1 MSAIY
6 VLLEELEIVK
16 AESRAEINHHL
27 TDCSRII
34 PSRSRHWRFRWS
46 KSRVKIKRRR
56 ALCIGAVYSGHA
68 GCPLVS

>member
-16 AESRAEINHHL
+16 AESRAEISHHL

-34 PSRSRHWRFRWS
+34 PSRTLKS
-46 KSRVKIKRRR
+46 KDKEKRV
-56 ALCIGAVYSGHA
+56 LCIDAFYS
-68 GCPLVS
+68 

>member
-16 AESRAEINHHL
+16 AESRAEISHHL

-34 PSRSRHWRFRWS
+34 PSRSRHRRLRWS
-46 KSRVKIKRRR
+46 KSRVKIKRKRES
-56 ALCIGAVYSGHA
+56 CWQVVGSQ
-68 GCPLVS
+68 P